1 MSFLNRFDA
10 GRQLGAALRAQLPED
25 PVVLGVLR
33 GGVPV
38 AAEVANV
45 LHAPLGLCV
54 VRKLFSPGCPA
65 FSIGA
70 VAEHGAVSL
79 ANDEIARLG
88 LSPSDVQRAIRLEM
102 TEVSRLGEVLRE
114 GGPLALRGRDAIVVD
129 DAVTAVDIL
138 RAAARA
144 LRDEAPRSLVLAVPV
159 GDRALVRELHA
170 DFDRV
175 VCLLAEPMRRA
186 VGEHYRDFPPVSE
199 AEVAGLLAEAWRDA
213 QTRNATVGAHTG
225 ADHARSLRP

>member
-10 GRQLGAALRAQLPED
+10 GRQLGAALLAQPPPD

-38 AAEVANV
+38 AAEVAHV
-45 LHAPLGLCV
+45 LHAPLELCV
-54 VRKLFSPGCPA
+54 VRKLFSPGCPS

-70 VAEHGAVSL
+70 VAEHGAVYL
-79 ANDEIARLG
+79 ASDEIAKLQ
-88 LSPSDVQRAIRLEM
+88 LSPSDIQRAIRLEM
-102 TEVSRLGEVLRE
+102 TEVSRLGELLRE
-114 GGPLALRGRDAIVVD
+114 GGPISLRGRDAIVVD
-129 DAVTAVDIL
+129 DAVTAVDTL

-175 VCLLAEPMRRA
+175 VCLLAEPMLRA
-186 VGEHYRDFPPVSE
+186 VGERYRDFPPVSE

-213 QTRNATVGAHTG
+213 ETRKAIAGARAG